1 MNYEKSQNETEN
13 LSADEL
19 KLRELCRSL
28 KKTDAPHDFDFKLKA
43 RIANAAPSDYKPR
56 YGFALRYALP
66 ALAVILVLGL
76 LAFNGAFYSP
86 GNDPSIA
93 AGSVAPQ
100 NSASS
105 ASPQNTA
112 VSNSVPAPF
121 VKEPESVA
129 TLSNTDVPQTPE
141 RSQPQVA
148 DARNPKKDLRREKKD
163 SGGGS
168 KVLSLKPNEQFRFNS
183 NSVVPKPQN
192 IEQANPMPVK
202 DVLSQIG
209 VDADL
214 ENGKWKVKSVRA
226 NSIGE
231 SSNIKEN
238 DVIESIDNQ
247 SLSPQ
252 TVFTKTVK
260 GNTVTVTRNGAK
272 LQIDLR
278 GKQ

>member
-105 ASPQNTA
+105 APPQNTA

-121 VKEPESVA
+121 VKEPESV
-129 TLSNTDVPQTPE
+129 TVVSNTGVPKTPE
-141 RSQPQVA
+141 KTQPQFA
-148 DARNPKKDLRREKKD
+148 GLQNPKAGSQKKD

-214 ENGKWKVKSVRA
+214 ENGKWKVK
-226 NSIGE
+226 
-231 SSNIKEN
+231 
-238 DVIESIDNQ
+238 
-247 SLSPQ
+247 
-252 TVFTKTVK
+252 
-260 GNTVTVTRNGAK
+260 
-272 LQIDLR
+272 
-278 GKQ
+278 